1 MVICIEINSTS
12 IVRVDGSLF
21 LYVSFFPRS
30 TPVAIVFLKF
40 YVFLPIFLFVFNFNF
55 LVFILFLISAYCSI
69 VSLVCIILLFVRCA
83 QNFKYRAQQATYVD
97 IFGPL
102 WNRTKLRAKSWTR
115 IQSWRIEKNLF
126 FWQLYASVFVR
137 KIESQIKREKKDIWS
152 KWMKS

>member
-21 LYVSFFPRS
+21 LYVKFFPRS
-30 TPVAIVFLKF
+30 TPVAIVSLKF
-40 YVFLPIFLFVFNFNF
+40 YVFLPVFLFVLNFNF

-69 VSLVCIILLFVRCA
+69 VSLVCIVLLFVRCA
-83 QNFKYRAQQATYVD
+83 QNFKYRALQATYVD

-102 WNRTKLRAKSWTR
+102 WNWTKIRAKSWTR
-115 IQSWRIEKNLF
+115 IQSRRIEKISF

-137 KIESQIKREKKDIWS
+137 KIESQKKREEKDIWS